1 MSNVVLFFVSASVEL
16 SVESDLSDGS
26 GARLFHFKLKIYDG
40 LQTAHSPR
48 CEWGGRLSC
57 HRMAHCVLIR
67 CFPQPSRASP
77 RLFAYVTF
85 LVSAQTAPPRGAS
98 GERNFLVTAW
108 RTACLYGVSHSRT
121 SPMYTDNVTSSL
133 SGTDSTLS
141 EVRVHTI
148 PTSV

>member
-1 MSNVVLFFVSASVEL
+1 MT
-16 SVESDLSDGS
+16 D
-26 GARLFHFKLKIYDG
+26 R
-40 LQTAHSPR
+40 TSPR
-48 CEWGGRLSC
+48 CEWGGAF
-57 HRMAHCVLIR
+57 H
-67 CFPQPSRASP
+67 
-77 RLFAYVTF
+77 
-85 LVSAQTAPPRGAS
+85 
-98 GERNFLVTAW
+98 VTAW